1 MNREIRL
8 LVADDHPIFRQGLKQ
23 VIERDAQLKVVAE
36 ADDGE
41 AALVLLRD
49 CQAEIAILDLD
60 MPRLDGFGVARR
72 LRETRSPVK
81 VIFLTMHKDA
91 LHFNEALE
99 VGALGYLI
107 KDSVAADVVNCIR
120 SVASGQPY
128 ISPALSGLLL
138 ERSRRNA
145 ALTQEQPGLQTLT
158 ATERCVLALLAEY
171 KTSKEIANDLGVST
185 RTIENHRA
193 NICVKLELHGAHA
206 LVKFALQHKAELS

>member
-1 MNREIRL
+1 MSQEIRL

-23 VIERDAQLKVVAE
+23 VIERDSQLKVIAE

-41 AALVLLRD
+41 AALALLQT

-60 MPRLDGFGVARR
+60 MPRLDGFGVARA
-72 LRETRSPVK
+72 LRDAQSPVK
-81 VIFLTMHKDA
+81 VIFLTMHKDS

-107 KDSVAADVVNCIR
+107 KDSAAADVVHCIR
-120 SVASGQPY
+120 AVASGQPY
-128 ISPALSGLLL
+128 FSPALSGLLL
-138 ERSRRNA
+138 ERSRRVSTLA
-145 ALTQEQPGLQTLT
+145 PQPSGLQSLT
-158 ATERCVLALLAEY
+158 ATERRVLALLAEY

-193 NICVKLELHGAHA
+193 NICVKLNLHGSHA
-206 LVKFALQHKAELS
+206 LVKFAVQHKDEL